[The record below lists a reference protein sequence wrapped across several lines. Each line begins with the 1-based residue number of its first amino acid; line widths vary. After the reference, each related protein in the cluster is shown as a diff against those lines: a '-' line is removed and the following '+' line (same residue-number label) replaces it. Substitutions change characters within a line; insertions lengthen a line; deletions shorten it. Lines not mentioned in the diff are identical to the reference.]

1 MPVTATT
8 WWQKSLAQDK
18 FLFIMSAS
26 LWCCSHQ
33 RHPPIHPLAEPSALS
48 MFDPVLTTRH
58 LVRRLPAALVPAV
71 ASAVRSH
78 LSSAAA
84 SYQAA
89 PSGAAPG

>member
-1 MPVTATT
+1 
-8 WWQKSLAQDK
+8 
-18 FLFIMSAS
+18 
-26 LWCCSHQ
+26 
-33 RHPPIHPLAEPSALS
+33 

-58 LVRRLPAALVPAV
+58 LVRRLPAALVLAV